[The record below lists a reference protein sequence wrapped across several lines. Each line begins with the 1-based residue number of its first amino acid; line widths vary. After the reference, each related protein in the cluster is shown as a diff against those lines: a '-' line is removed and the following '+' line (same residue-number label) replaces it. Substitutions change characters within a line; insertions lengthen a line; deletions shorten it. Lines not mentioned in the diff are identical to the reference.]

1 MQSLV
6 CPYVPAHLGTAVMS
20 TPGSLRHRGDL
31 PELAFSRFS
40 LASPLMGVEGGG
52 RERGGKREGESPGPK
67 RKEEAT

>member
-1 MQSLV
+1 
-6 CPYVPAHLGTAVMS
+6 MS
-20 TPGSLRHRGDL
+20 TPGTLRHRGDL